1 MTRTEI
7 PQAAMRPCQSV
18 VDAASCR
25 EPGSIGHRVRRGL
38 RRPTPGRRAGRSSS
52 CSKASRGIC
61 RHRRLA
67 PQLAGSFFV
76 VCPDLRGYGRSTL
89 PADAPEHAQ
98 SSKRAM
104 AGDAG
109 TGLPHRERWERAI
122 TPTSRGRTRS
132 RRRARHV
139 RGLPG
144 GTAHRSR
151 ARGSRPGRSPPSRT
165 GAGRARTGATRIPRL
180 ADSVVEL
187 VRCEGSDWFAPAEA
201 TWILGGR
208 VDVLINNAGIFP
220 AVSPD
225 ISSAYRKTRT
235 CRQHSAVLTNRGD
248 LRATIAARCR
258 PLPRRHSLDVNT
270 ITTRRRNYA

>member
-61 RHRRLA
+61 RRRRLA

-122 TPTSRGRTRS
+122 PPTSRRPYAIPPSCTACARTTGRDCASIARTRKPTGPITTKPNRRRTSSHRRYANSSPRRLGSGVGPLRGFGLVRAGRGDLDPRWS
-132 RRRARHV
+132 RRRAHQQR
-139 RGLPG
+139 R
-144 GTAHRSR
+144 
-151 ARGSRPGRSPPSRT
+151 
-165 GAGRARTGATRIPRL
+165 
-180 ADSVVEL
+180 E
-187 VRCEGSDWFAPAEA
+187 
-201 TWILGGR
+201 
-208 VDVLINNAGIFP
+208 FP